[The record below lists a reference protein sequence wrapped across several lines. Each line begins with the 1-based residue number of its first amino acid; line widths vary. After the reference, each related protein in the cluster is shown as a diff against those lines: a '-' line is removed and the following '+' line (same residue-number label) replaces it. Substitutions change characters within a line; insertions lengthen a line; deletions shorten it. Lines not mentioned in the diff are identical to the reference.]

1 MYKSYRQAALDNI
14 ELAFSD
20 ALDYCS
26 QWSEEEGLKYTITDL
41 IALAKLI
48 LEEEQ
53 RDRERARS

>member
-14 ELAFSD
+14 ELAISD

-26 QWSEEEGLKYTITDL
+26 QWSEEEGLKYTMTDL

>member
-1 MYKSYRQAALDNI
+1 MYKTYREAAMDNI
-14 ELAFSD
+14 DSAMED
-20 ALDYCS
+20 ALLYCS
-26 QWSEEEGLKYTITDL
+26 QWNQEEGLKYTLTDL